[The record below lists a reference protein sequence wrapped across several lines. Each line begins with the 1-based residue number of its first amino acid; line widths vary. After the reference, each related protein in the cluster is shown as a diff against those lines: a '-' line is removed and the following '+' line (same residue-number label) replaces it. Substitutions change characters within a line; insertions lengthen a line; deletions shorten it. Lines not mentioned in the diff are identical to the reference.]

1 MATLRSA
8 IGGGAGKAYR
18 PYQAAF
24 DRTPDVE
31 GLGCWIAQI
40 DTGAKLFDI
49 ATGFIESDEFKALYG
64 QAPSN
69 ADYTR
74 ALYLNVLD
82 GEPDAG
88 GYAYW
93 NAVLNGETWSGKY
106 YGETTRQQMLVDFS
120 ESAENREN
128 VIAVIGNGFDYVP
141 WG

>member
-69 ADYTR
+69 ADYTQ

-82 GEPDAG
+82 
-88 GYAYW
+88 
-93 NAVLNGETWSGKY
+93 
-106 YGETTRQQMLVDFS
+106 GETTRQQMLVDFS
-120 ESAENREN
+120 ESAGNREN

>member
-1 MATLRSA
+1 ML
-8 IGGGAGKAYR
+8 
-18 PYQAAF
+18 
-24 DRTPDVE
+24 DR
-31 GLGCWIAQI
+31 
-40 DTGAKLFDI
+40 
-49 ATGFIESDEFKALYG
+49 
-64 QAPSN
+64 
-69 ADYTR
+69 
-74 ALYLNVLD
+74 
-82 GEPDAG
+82 EPDTS